1 MEISRIAL
9 TGMERAEGQLR
20 QTADRLARVGSI
32 EAADEVHFSAKMVA
46 LMHARTAF
54 AASARAARTGDEIE
68 KIAIDLLG

>member
-20 QTADRLARVGSI
+20 RTADRLAQAGNV
-32 EAADEVHFSAKMVA
+32 EAADEVNFSAEMVA

-54 AASARAARTGDEIE
+54 TAAARAARTGDEIE
-68 KIAIDLLG
+68 KIAIELLG